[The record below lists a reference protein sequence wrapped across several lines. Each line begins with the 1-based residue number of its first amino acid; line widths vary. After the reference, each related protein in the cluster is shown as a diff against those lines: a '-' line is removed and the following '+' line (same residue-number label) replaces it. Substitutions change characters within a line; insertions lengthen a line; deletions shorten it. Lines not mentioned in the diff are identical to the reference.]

1 MIIGFLGAGH
11 MAQTLARVWLAA
23 GHQVLLANSRG
34 PASLTTLIGE
44 LGPGATAITPAQL
57 VDADVVVLAT
67 QWTQTPAAIAALN
80 GAGAASG
87 TAGVASPLA
96 GKIVVDATNNRTGAG
111 PEGLVDLGGRGSS
124 EVVAGLLPG
133 ARLVKA
139 FNHLPIPS
147 LGTLREHPEPL
158 ALFYAGDDA
167 EAKSVVAGLI
177 RDLGAA
183 PVDTGG
189 LVDGG
194 RLQGTGGGPL
204 AGHGRPLTMPEA
216 EAILA
221 GIRHG

>member
-44 LGPGATAITPAQL
+44 LGPGATAVTPAQL

-67 QWTQTPAAIAALN
+67 QWTQTPTAIASLD
-80 GAGAASG
+80 GAG
-87 TAGVASPLA
+87 A
-96 GKIVVDATNNRTGAG
+96 GKIVVDTTNNRTGPG

-124 EVVAGLLPG
+124 EVVAELLPG

-177 RDLGAA
+177 RDLGGA

-204 AGHGRPLTMPEA
+204 AGHGRPLTMGEA

-221 GIRHG
+221 GMRHG

>member
-44 LGPGATAITPAQL
+44 LGPGATAISPAHL

-67 QWTQTPAAIAALN
+67 QWTQTPAAIASLDA
-80 GAGAASG
+80 AGTAASG
-87 TAGVASPLA
+87 RLA
-96 GKIVVDATNNRTGAG
+96 GKIVVDTTNNRTGPG

-124 EVVAGLLPG
+124 EVVAALLPS

-158 ALFYAGDDA
+158 ALFYAGGDA
-167 EAKSVVAGLI
+167 EAKSVVARLI
-177 RDLGAA
+177 RDLGRGTALA
-183 PVDTGG
+183 P
-189 LVDGG
+189 
-194 RLQGTGGGPL
+194 
-204 AGHGRPLTMPEA
+204 
-216 EAILA
+216 
-221 GIRHG
+221 